1 EAAFPIYKN
10 DVLGHLMIISGI
22 GQNNAAGAT
31 SYICGRYDVPAWAA
45 WINIGIAG
53 YAEGPLGKL
62 FQVGKVT
69 NELETRVAYPGFRL
83 PKLVPLT
90 TLETREQPC
99 DEYKADTLY
108 DMEGLAFTETASR
121 FSCNELT
128 FLFKVVSDSNAKQ
141 LRRINPLYVEKL
153 LAQNINTILL
163 LVDAVKE
170 LVEDEKKRLKIS
182 QDVEVVLNKFHFTV
196 SRKAQLIQK
205 YRRWKTAF
213 PNAPFGEVY
222 ENAKSAGD
230 VIDTMEK
237 ILSSAVFGRPNS

>member
-1 EAAFPIYKN
+1 MEY
-10 DVLGHLMIISGI
+10 DIS
-22 GQNNAAGAT
+22 A
-31 SYICGRYDVPAWAA
+31 
-45 WINIGIAG
+45 
-53 YAEGPLGKL
+53 
-62 FQVGKVT
+62 
-69 NELETRVAYPGFRL
+69 
-83 PKLVPLT
+83 
-90 TLETREQPC
+90 
-99 DEYKADTLY
+99 
-108 DMEGLAFTETASR
+108 
-121 FSCNELT
+121 
-128 FLFKVVSDSNAKQ
+128 
-141 LRRINPLYVEKL
+141 LRRDGEGYSELDDRQRALVQNSFAPILVGFDTPEEL
-153 LAQNINTILL
+153 LKAHRRFE
-163 LVDAVKE
+163 E